1 MASGTAAQKELPG
14 GFTPRFHWRCLGT
27 TTPVFPGFEIDICDR
42 VEEGNEPDAVWH
54 RERAR
59 GILRAHPEVK
69 QLFGRAPVTAIFCV
83 AAAAAQI
90 GIAIAV
96 SGQPLWMIFLVA
108 YLIGGVLN
116 VAIFNLAHECNHS
129 LVFRSK
135 AANRWLY
142 TLTSLPMFYA
152 GHHTWWIEHHVHHNH
167 MGSEKDFVKRRRSI
181 LLAFKD
187 RIFGYIPGPRVRRM
201 TSWITTPLFW
211 PIGGFMLVTQFGR
224 AIVGLVI
231 YAATAIASR
240 QLKPSDFALSV
251 LADQH
256 LVSGYHRY
264 KIESWA
270 VIYPLLSLTMTGV
283 LFYLGGW
290 PALLYLF
297 LSALFL
303 TGFLHPLVFGLMLA
317 NSHFHGHQCYQPS
330 ASNYGPINWVTFNF
344 GLHTEHH
351 DFHYIPW
358 FRLPQLRKLAPEF
371 YNDLMQTKSFA
382 ALALKFA
389 FGSRDAFNNE
399 ELRNVEMLKRKS
411 EQHVDD
417 PPAVVGVS

>member
-1 MASGTAAQKELPG
+1 MHRVSSNPNVVLFAMAPGTAAQKELPG

-240 QLKPSDFALSV
+240 TRGVSRRSLIVSFPARRRGSRRCWRVPPGCRSDAASMS
-251 LADQH
+251 A
-256 LVSGYHRY
+256 SPR
-264 KIESWA
+264 
-270 VIYPLLSLTMTGV
+270 
-283 LFYLGGW
+283 GW
-290 PALLYLF
+290 PCR
-297 LSALFL
+297 SWRRR
-303 TGFLHPLVFGLMLA
+303 P
-317 NSHFHGHQCYQPS
+317 
-330 ASNYGPINWVTFNF
+330 
-344 GLHTEHH
+344 
-351 DFHYIPW
+351 
-358 FRLPQLRKLAPEF
+358 RR
-371 YNDLMQTKSFA
+371 
-382 ALALKFA
+382 
-389 FGSRDAFNNE
+389 
-399 ELRNVEMLKRKS
+399 
-411 EQHVDD
+411 
-417 PPAVVGVS
+417 